1 MNRLRRAVHFLRH
14 SRRGGSH
21 DEHLRAAVTLHRS
34 GGNECAVLE
43 AWLLTDLPLTAVAE
57 RCSVGEELVEVFEA
71 LFFNVRD
78 RLAAKD
84 WLLLRAV
91 GIGPQREGTPDASWL
106 WRWTGCMA
114 GPVALEAMLKAV
126 PQEWLRGGLA
136 DLPLMGPDVELEVGW
151 PRLMAL
157 AMILPANDQR
167 DQQFLHIAQI
177 MRQRERIRAAKSH
190 VSDQLSTLHECADG
204 RLRAANYW
212 QHGQFRH

>member
-1 MNRLRRAVHFLRH
+1 M
-14 SRRGGSH
+14 
-21 DEHLRAAVTLHRS
+21 
-34 GGNECAVLE
+34 LE
-43 AWLLTDLPLTAVAE
+43 AWLLTGLPLTVVAE
-57 RCSVGEELVEVFEA
+57 RCSAGEELVELFES
-71 LFFNVRD
+71 LFYNVRD

-91 GIGPQREGTPDASWL
+91 GIGPQRDGTPDASWL

-157 AMILPANDQR
+157 AMICRPTISEINSFCTLPKLCVSASEFGRLSLTLVTNSARFMNALMAACEPQTTGNTDSSCTDR
-167 DQQFLHIAQI
+167 PA
-177 MRQRERIRAAKSH
+177 RRELT
-190 VSDQLSTLHECADG
+190 QLS
-204 RLRAANYW
+204 AAA
-212 QHGQFRH
+212 